1 MQKLSEA
8 SAVLFDLD
16 GTLTD
21 PKEGI
26 TKSVAYAL
34 GKYGVAV
41 GDRRTLYRFIG
52 PPLAES
58 FERFY
63 GFSPAQAKEAVAY
76 YREYFQDKG
85 IFENAV
91 YSGVRALLA
100 ALRRAGKTLVMATSK
115 PEVYAERIAV
125 HFGIDRYFDC
135 IAGSRLDGA
144 RVRKDEVIAY
154 ALDKAGLRGARGAVM
169 VGDREHDVFGAHAN
183 GLPAAGVLYGFGGLE
198 ELAAAGADWTAES
211 IRALRGLLLA

>member
-1 MQKLSEA
+1 MRKLSEA

-41 GDRRTLYRFIG
+41 SDRRTLYRFIG

-100 ALRRAGKTLVMATSK
+100 ALRGEQKTLVMATSK

-135 IAGSRLDGA
+135 IAGSRHDGA

-154 ALDKAGLRGARGAVM
+154 ALDKAGLRGA
-169 VGDREHDVFGAHAN
+169 HAN
-183 GLPAAGVLYGFGGLE
+183 GLPAVGVLYGFGGRE

-211 IRALRGLLLA
+211 VRALRGLLLA

>member
-1 MQKLSEA
+1 MRKLSEA

-41 GDRRTLYRFIG
+41 SDRRTLYRFIG

-100 ALRRAGKTLVMATSK
+100 ALRGEQKTLVMATSK

-135 IAGSRLDGA
+135 IAVPPPGR
-144 RVRKDEVIAY
+144 RR
-154 ALDKAGLRGARGAVM
+154 KAGKIPFTLPCICGKISANAGYRFRRG
-169 VGDREHDVFGAHAN
+169 
-183 GLPAAGVLYGFGGLE
+183 
-198 ELAAAGADWTAES
+198 
-211 IRALRGLLLA
+211 